1 MPADATGQAGTQEAG
16 TQANGWFTGLA
27 WALYALSAACGV
39 KAASYA
45 GDAAMWG
52 AAGTALTAASGM
64 IVRGTL
70 TIGK

>member
-1 MPADATGQAGTQEAG
+1 MPTDQATSAQETGA
-16 TQANGWFTGLA
+16 QANRWFTALA
-27 WALYALSAACGV
+27 WALYAIAAACGV

-52 AAGTALTAASGM
+52 AAGAALTAASGM

-70 TIGK
+70 TPGK

>member
-1 MPADATGQAGTQEAG
+1 MPAEAAAQAGAPEAG
-16 TQANGWFTGLA
+16 AQANRYFTALA
-27 WALYALSAACGV
+27 WALYVAAAGCGV
-39 KAASYA
+39 KAASFA

-70 TIGK
+70 TFPK

>member
-1 MPADATGQAGTQEAG
+1 MSADANASPQEAG
-16 TQANGWFTGLA
+16 TQANRWFTGLA
-27 WALYALSAACGV
+27 WALYAIAAACGV

-52 AAGTALTAASGM
+52 AAGAALTAASGM

-70 TIGK
+70 TPGK

>member
-1 MPADATGQAGTQEAG
+1 MPADANATTGTQEAG
-16 TQANGWFTGLA
+16 TQANGWFTALA
-27 WALYALSAACGV
+27 WAVYAAAAACGV

-52 AAGTALTAASGM
+52 AAGAALTAASGM

-70 TIGK
+70 TPGK